1 MEGAVKGSPAAPA
14 AGPRAKRAYDAPRRR
29 AAAARTR
36 GAILA
41 AARRRFAEHG
51 YAATTM
57 AAIAA
62 DAGVALDTVYA
73 TVGPKPALFR
83 LLIEAA
89 LSGRDEAVPAEARD
103 YVRAIHAEPDAGRK
117 LDRYAAAVADIQPRL
132 APLLAVL
139 RAAAPAA
146 PELAALWREISARRA
161 ANMRRLAHEL
171 AATGELRADL
181 SLDEVADVIWAT
193 NAAEFSTLLVAER
206 GWTPQRFGRW
216 LADAWRRLLLR
227 RPAAGGRRADGAPP
241 AALPDSPSP
250 PRRER

>member
-1 MEGAVKGSPAAPA
+1 
-14 AGPRAKRAYDAPRRR
+14 
-29 AAAARTR
+29 
-36 GAILA
+36 
-41 AARRRFAEHG
+41 
-51 YAATTM
+51 M

-103 YVRAIHAEPDAGRK
+103 YVRAIRAEPDAGRK

-146 PELAALWREISARRA
+146 PELAALWREISERRA
-161 ANMRRLAHEL
+161 ANMRLLAHDL
-171 AATGELRADL
+171 AATGALRPEL

-193 NAAEFSTLLVAER
+193 NAAEFYALLVAER

-227 RPAAGGRRADGAPP
+227 HPAAGGRHADETPP
-241 AALPDSPSP
+241 AAPPDPSSPAG
-250 PRRER
+250 RER

>member
-14 AGPRAKRAYDAPRRR
+14 AGSRTRRAYDAPRRR

-41 AARRRFAEHG
+41 AARRRFATHG

-57 AAIAA
+57 AAVAA
-62 DAGVALDTVYA
+62 EAGVALDTVYA

-89 LSGRDEAVPAEARD
+89 LSGRDAAVPAEARD
-103 YVRAIHAEPDAGRK
+103 YVRAIRATPDAGGK

-146 PELAALWREISARRA
+146 PELAALWREISERRA
-161 ANMRRLAHEL
+161 ANMRLLAQDL

-193 NAAEFSTLLVAER
+193 NAAEFYTLLVLER

-227 RPAAGGRRADGAPP
+227 RPEAGGRRAAGAPP
-241 AALPDSPSP
+241 AAPPDAPSTP
-250 PRRER
+250 G